1 MIRFSKIQIRL
12 HWLTLML
19 IAITYAA
26 MELRGC
32 FPKGSNTYLL
42 MKETHYNVGVFV
54 WFLMIMRLIIKHKYH
69 NPAIIPPSPAWQMMA
84 AKIMH
89 ILLYI
94 SFLALPLL
102 GIAIMAY
109 GGKDWSFLGFN
120 VVSFVTQDEE
130 TKSLIKDIHETL
142 ASIGYFLIAAHA
154 GAALFHH
161 YVQKDNTLLRMIPD
175 CNDKK

>member
-1 MIRFSKIQIRL
+1 
-12 HWLTLML
+12 
-19 IAITYAA
+19 
-26 MELRGC
+26 
-32 FPKGSNTYLL
+32 
-42 MKETHYNVGVFV
+42 
-54 WFLMIMRLIIKHKYH
+54 
-69 NPAIIPPSPAWQMMA
+69 MMA

-120 VVSFVTQDEE
+120 VVSFVTPDEE
-130 TKSLIKDIHETL
+130 AKSLIKDIHETL
-142 ASIGYFLIAAHA
+142 ANIGYFLIAAHA